1 MVRTDSP
8 EGRQPLEA
16 SVPTHPYEPKGLR
29 TMRQTDQMLARYA
42 GELEERQT
50 FIDGVVEDAE
60 KASRDLNPQEME
72 LVTRA
77 RDRISTING
86 LVGPLAE
93 SSRIAT
99 ESRSRMAELAPLL
112 TNERAPSA
120 VEYRSAG
127 EYVLDYWRAGL
138 GVEDARNRLDTFNR
152 AAAHQT
158 TGDNPGLLPAQ
169 MIQPVLNWVDQSRP
183 VVNFLGPR
191 NLPAGSWNRPRI
203 SQHTNVAPQAG
214 EKTELV
220 SRKMIIGMVPV
231 TAATYGGYVN
241 VSRQNIDWSQPA
253 IMDLVINDLA
263 GVYAQETEKALCVA
277 IDGATTAG
285 PVMPTGP
292 SSVAE
297 VNKAIWAAVGSVYAA
312 TKGAGQVAILVSP
325 DMLGVVGP
333 AFPAVNPSNSIST
346 GFQAA
351 DFATGNAGNISGLP
365 VVVSAGFDAGT
376 MIVMS
381 SAAVEVYEDRIG
393 SLQVVEPS
401 VLGVQVAYAGYF
413 ADVIIE
419 PTAIIEITKTP

>member
-1 MVRTDSP
+1 
-8 EGRQPLEA
+8 
-16 SVPTHPYEPKGLR
+16 
-29 TMRQTDQMLARYA
+29 MRQTDQMLSRYA

-50 FIDGVVEDAE
+50 FIDGVIEDAE
-60 KASRDLNPQEME
+60 TAGRDLNPQEME
-72 LVTRA
+72 LLTRA

-86 LVGPLAE
+86 LVQPLAE
-93 SSRIAT
+93 SSRIAA

-112 TNERAPSA
+112 STERAPSA

-127 EYVLDYWRAGL
+127 AYVLDYWRAGL
-138 GVEDARNRLDTFNR
+138 GVEDARARLDIFNR

-169 MIQPVLNWVDQSRP
+169 MLEPVINWVDQSRP

-191 NLPAGSWNRPRI
+191 QLPSGSWNRPKI
-203 SQHTNVAPQAG
+203 SQHTNVAPQSG

-231 TAATYGGYVN
+231 NAVTYGGYVN

-253 IMDLVINDLA
+253 IMDIVINDLA

-277 IDGATTAG
+277 IDTATTAG

-297 VNKAIWAAVGSVYAA
+297 VNKAIWAAVGSVYTA

-333 AFPAVNPSNSIST
+333 AFPAVNPTNSISP
-346 GFQAA
+346 GFSAA
-351 DFATGNAGNISGLP
+351 NFATGNAGSISGLP
-365 VVVSAGFDAGT
+365 VIVSAGFDAGT
-376 MIVMS
+376 IIVLS

-413 ADVIIE
+413 ADIIID
-419 PTAIIEITKTP
+419 PAAIIEITKTP